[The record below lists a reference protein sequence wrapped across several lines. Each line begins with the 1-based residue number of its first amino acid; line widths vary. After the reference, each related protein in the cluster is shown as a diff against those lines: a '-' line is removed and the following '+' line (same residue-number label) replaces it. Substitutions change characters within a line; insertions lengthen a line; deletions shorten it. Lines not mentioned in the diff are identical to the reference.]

1 MRLPLIVLAL
11 LSMVAIA
18 GCSGQ
23 ANVDITSGTA
33 TPSVVALAAT
43 PLSAPTVVDAS
54 VIPEATITSAATRT
68 PRVAVAT
75 KSPSATPTPLDI
87 DGQLLPVPADAKE
100 TRNIPAVARN
110 FAQNQLKGQ
119 SRIGQPHAYVVSQAR
134 DQLLAT
140 YRQQLTSS
148 GWEAIPISGLQ
159 DPIDVLFAQ
168 KSNVRATIVFASEDN
183 GSTLMYIVATRP

>member
-11 LSMVAIA
+11 LTTVAIA

-33 TPSVVALAAT
+33 TPSVAAMAAT
-43 PLSAPTVVDAS
+43 PLSTPTVVES
-54 VIPEATITSAATRT
+54 PLPEATISSAATRT
-68 PRVAVAT
+68 LRAAAT

-87 DGQLLPVPADAKE
+87 DGQPLPVPADAKE

-110 FAQNQLKGQ
+110 FVQNQLKGQ
-119 SRIGQPHAYVVSQAR
+119 SRIGQPHAYVVPEAR

-140 YRQQLTSS
+140 YRQQLTLS

-168 KSNVRATIVFASEDN
+168 KANVRATIVFASEDN